1 MLIAAMAVALAAQ
14 LEPTTQARLAM
25 DCPPPP
31 HDAAAVAA
39 VQRETRTRA
48 ELRSRTNP
56 RGQGTIVSGFQDENR
71 PGPTDWTRQRM
82 LWLVLDGKVYP
93 LDVEA
98 ARQGG
103 VMFQGPPAAVLKRAG
118 LTHDTGPGRTMA
130 DQLGVTPLETVRG
143 AEANPFPTCR

>member
-1 MLIAAMAVALAAQ
+1 MVIALALAAQ
-14 LEPTTQARLAM
+14 LELTTQARQAM

-31 HDAAAVAA
+31 HDASAVAA

-48 ELRSRTNP
+48 DLRTRTNP
-56 RGQGTIVSGFQDENR
+56 RGQGTIVSAFEDENR
-71 PGPTDWTRQRM
+71 PGPADWTRQRL

-93 LDVEA
+93 LNVEA

-103 VMFQGPPAAVLKRAG
+103 VMFQGPPADVLKRAG
-118 LTHDTGPGRTMA
+118 LTHDTAPGRTLA
-130 DQLGVTPLETVRG
+130 DQLGIASLETVRG